1 MLPATRQRLESRFYP
16 QPKQVLDLRPR
27 RDARLSWPMLHESGR
42 LGFEPATCQL
52 QVQRPTAAPTR
63 NTVRILIALIAS
75 MEATTTSHLAPP
87 SLTSMSI
94 LNVRW
99 PRHMLPL
106 VSRGKYADGTDRQ
119 TNRRTDARPLH
130 YAFRHT
136 LFLSQF
142 LKVAYPILDIRVYL
156 KFPPAPQLRLYRF
169 MC

>member
-1 MLPATRQRLESRFYP
+1 MKA
-16 QPKQVLDLRPR
+16 D
-27 RDARLSWPMLHESGR
+27 R

-136 LFLSQF
+136 LFRSQF
-142 LKVAYPILDIRVYL
+142 LKVAYPTLDIRVYL
-156 KFPPAPQLRLYRF
+156 KFSPAPQLRLYRI
-169 MC
+169 MY